1 MACAQ
6 KNPLSLVESRA
17 CRGRE
22 GINLLVHAY
31 HPISLFSFVVSNF
44 SFLFPFLFFSQCLL
58 QCHDFFLKVTIIVI
72 PPAVHGNSP
81 LYNACRGW
89 LLLFQPLITFVWF
102 GCSYRPPLVCQSLSH
117 NHLPVLA
124 VPLLITRQ
132 RRLFCSFVCRGTLT
146 CYGVGALSLSPSLI
160 ACTQQFQLIL
170 ASFGRYIISIGH
182 FPQKSLSRNPRI
194 GFSLSLPLDHPLLL
208 LTHDP
213 APLVLAGYRPVK
225 SGPCACST
233 SVCVQN
239 LPATFVVV
247 QRLLC
252 TFCCPSLTSYGM
264 SYFLIPH
271 SLWPISFRGRALL
284 DYGLFFLQPTLLLL
298 SVVLLSFLAV
308 PFCHSCCD
316 VI

>member
-58 QCHDFFLKVTIIVI
+58 QCRDFFLKVTIIVNT
-72 PPAVHGNSP
+72 PAVHGNSP

-89 LLLFQPLITFVWF
+89 ILLFQPLITFVWF
-102 GCSYRPPLVCQSLSH
+102 GYSYRPSLVCQSLSH
-117 NHLPVLA
+117 YHLPVLA

-146 CYGVGALSLSPSLI
+146 CYDVGALSLSPSLM

-170 ASFGRYIISIGH
+170 TSFGRYIISIGH

-194 GFSLSLPLDHPLLL
+194 GFSLFLPLDHPLLL

-213 APLVLAGYRPVK
+213 PPPVLAGYRLVK

-252 TFCCPSLTSYGM
+252 TFYRPSLTSYGM

-271 SLWPISFRGRALL
+271 SLWPTPFRGWALF
-284 DYGLFFLQPTLLLL
+284 DCGLFFIQPTFLLI
-298 SVVLLSFLAV
+298 SAVLL
-308 PFCHSCCD
+308 PFPAIPFYHSYCD